1 MSRKN
6 RKIRL
11 RNKRNRHP
19 DRADFHGYGLAEH
32 PARQAAVFFAA
43 AGLCGLFCAGFRT
56 GWLFF
61 FLTAAA
67 VETQVPS
74 LLYLHWRR
82 VYETRRFQEVR
93 AYMEQ
98 MEYSFLESGKLLNA
112 WKETYAAM
120 PEGPMGHQLREALH
134 TVLEAS
140 TPGRPERCACRQIEE
155 NYGCPE
161 LTRMHDF
168 LLNAEEIGGDM
179 RESIRILL
187 KEGELWEKRVQKHR
201 KEQLRYLR
209 DVIVAIVLSAGI
221 CMAALAMLPG
231 ETRIYA
237 HPLVRI
243 TDLALIFLDVRI
255 LRRTMAAV
263 SGSLLQQKETQR
275 EILLRYERYQSWT
288 PEKERKVSLVL
299 AAIPAAGMAAAGAAH
314 LDSLLPPLAAAAVLA
329 LFQHRIRH
337 GLERKRVH
345 TDMCRA
351 FPEWL
356 LQMGLLLQSENVHV
370 SITRSLDQAPL
381 ILQEELR
388 KLLRGM
394 KRSPESQTPYQN
406 FLKEYGVREAAPA
419 MRMLYTVAAGS
430 GGNPSDQ
437 IAALVEKNM
446 DLYDQT
452 RREADADR
460 LAGLYT
466 MFLIPSVTGMLK
478 LAADMTMF
486 MLTYFGTLAR
496 LGS

>member
-1 MSRKN
+1 MHRKSRGMR
-6 RKIRL
+6 RKTRA
-11 RNKRNRHP
+11 KRP
-19 DRADFHGYGLAEH
+19 GTADFRGYGLAGH
-32 PARQAAVFFAA
+32 PARRAAVFLAA
-43 AGLCGLFCAGFRT
+43 AGICALFCAGFRT
-56 GWLFF
+56 GVLY
-61 FLTAAA
+61 FLLAAAA

-74 LLYLHWRR
+74 LLYLHCRR
-82 VYETRRFQEVR
+82 LYETRRFQEVR

-98 MEYSFLESGKLLNA
+98 MEYSFLENGKLLSA

-120 PEGPMGHQLREALH
+120 PEGPMGHQLREVLD
-134 TVLEAS
+134 TVLSAN
-140 TPGRPERCACRQIEE
+140 TPGRPERYACRQIEE

-187 KEGELWEKRVQKHR
+187 KEGEQWEKRVQHHR

-209 DVIVAIVLSAGI
+209 DVVIAICLSAGI

-231 ETRIYA
+231 ETQIWT
-237 HPLVRI
+237 HPLVRA

-263 SGSLLQQKETQR
+263 SGSLLKQKETQR
-275 EILLRYERYQSWT
+275 EMLHRYERCQSWT
-288 PEKERKVSLVL
+288 AEKERKNSFVFTAV
-299 AAIPAAGMAAAGAAH
+299 PAAGMAAARAAH
-314 LDSLLPPLAAAAVLA
+314 LESLIPLLAAAAVLT

-337 GLERKRVH
+337 ALDRKRVH
-345 TDMCRA
+345 AEMCRA

-356 LQMGLLLQSENVHV
+356 MQMGLLLQSENVHM

-381 ILQEELR
+381 ILQPELK
-388 KLLRGM
+388 KLLLGM
-394 KRSPESQTPYQN
+394 NRSPESQKPYQD
-406 FLKEYGVREAAPA
+406 FLKDYEVREAAPA
-419 MRMLYTVAAGS
+419 MRMLYAVASGS

-446 DLYDQT
+446 DLYDQA
-452 RREADADR
+452 RRESDADR